1 MKFEKFLKR
10 TGTYGQVLKFDNG
23 DKWLI
28 CDGVGMKI
36 PFGVNN
42 LLGSGDVP
50 EKVADLVDLLLD
62 ADTEY
67 KVMLNR
73 AQITPDGK
81 ASDIIR
87 VFENPNKPSYVVGIT
102 NADFGLLEKADFNL
116 SFVEIDSEDS
126 EYFAGNKFLLIMD
139 HAGDEVVGFIQG
151 VPTV

>member
-10 TGTYGQVLKFDNG
+10 VGTYGQVLKFDNG

-50 EKVADLVDLLLD
+50 EKVADLVELLLEV
-62 ADTEY
+62 DTEY
-67 KVMLNR
+67 KVMLKR

-87 VFENPNKPSYVVGIT
+87 VFENPNKPSCVVGIT

-116 SFVEIDSEDS
+116 SFVEIDSEYS
-126 EYFAGNKFLLIMD
+126 EYFAGNKYLLILD
-139 HAGDEVVGFIQG
+139 NADEVIGFIQG

>member
-10 TGTYGQVLKFDNG
+10 VGTYGQVLKFDNG

-50 EKVADLVDLLLD
+50 EKVADLVDMLLD

-87 VFENPNKPSYVVGIT
+87 VFENPMHDLSVGIT

-116 SFVEIDSEDS
+116 SCIEIGSVDS
-126 EYFAGNKFLLIMD
+126 EYFAGNKYLLIMD
-139 HAGDEVVGFIQG
+139 HAGDEVIGFIQG

>member
-10 TGTYGQVLKFDNG
+10 VGTYGQVLKFDNG

-50 EKVADLVDLLLD
+50 EKVADLVELLLD

-87 VFENPNKPSYVVGIT
+87 VFENPMHNLAVGIT

-116 SFVEIDSEDS
+116 SCIEIDKVDS
-126 EYFAGNKFLLIMD
+126 EYYAGNKYLLIMD
-139 HAGDEVVGFIQG
+139 HAEDEVIGFIQG